1 MDTSVVALN
10 TLTDEAF
17 RTHVRDFFET
27 AYPNAL
33 RHQLRRFRWSEIR
46 DWTKTLYQKGWI
58 APNWPCEY
66 GGMGLN
72 ASKLVIYMEEQE
84 RVGVGRAPDM
94 GVVNVG
100 PLLIKFGSDAQ
111 KREYLPKIL
120 SYEHI
125 WCQGYSEPNTGSD
138 LASVQTRAV
147 LEGNEFVVNGQKIWT
162 TLAQDATHMF
172 ALVRTDPEAKRKQ
185 EGISFLLIDLR
196 VPGVTV
202 RPIRNLA
209 GHEEFCHVFLDN
221 VRVPRANL
229 VGEINR
235 GWTLAKALLGFERIF
250 TGSPKRCQY
259 VLGRLELAAQQR
271 GLFADQGFVDRFAQM
286 SADVADLSAAYRRYV
301 DVVRRGE
308 NLGAEVSML
317 KIWATESLQRIAD
330 LIFEIGG
337 EYAAIPGEHDMA
349 GEKIDLVS
357 PFFTARWVTIGAGSS
372 EIQRNVIARNV
383 LSLPSK

>member
-1 MDTSVVALN
+1 MDTPVADLN
-10 TLTDEAF
+10 ALTDDAF
-17 RTHVRDFFET
+17 RAQVREFFDT
-27 AYPNAL
+27 AYPDAL
-33 RHQLRRFRWSEIR
+33 RHQLRRFRWNEIR
-46 DWTKTLYQKGWI
+46 DWTRTLYEKGWI
-58 APNWPCEY
+58 APNWSREY
-66 GGMGLN
+66 GGMGLD

-84 RVGVGRAPDM
+84 RAGVGRAPDM

-147 LEGNEFVVNGQKIWT
+147 LEDDHFVVNGQKIWT

-172 ALVRTDPEAKRKQ
+172 ALVRTDPQAKKQ
-185 EGISFLLIDLR
+185 EGISFLLIDLS
-196 VPGVTV
+196 VPGVSV
-202 RPIRNLA
+202 CPIRNLA
-209 GHEEFCHVFLDN
+209 GHEEFCQVFLDN
-221 VRVPRANL
+221 VRVPLANL
-229 VGEINR
+229 VGEINQ
-235 GWTLAKALLGFERIF
+235 GWTLAKALLGFERVF

-259 VLGRLELAAQQR
+259 VLGRLELAARQR
-271 GLFADQGFVDRFAQM
+271 GLFADQGFVDRFSQM

-301 DVVRRGE
+301 AVVRRGE
-308 NLGAEVSML
+308 NLGPEVSML

-337 EYAAIPGEHDMA
+337 EYAAIPGEHEMA
-349 GEKIDLVS
+349 GEKIDLVN

-383 LSLPSK
+383 LLLPSK

>member
-1 MDTSVVALN
+1 MGTPIGDLNALA
-10 TLTDEAF
+10 DEAF
-17 RTHVRDFFET
+17 RAEVREFFDT
-27 AYPNAL
+27 AYPDAL
-33 RHQLRRFRWSEIR
+33 RHRSRRFRWSEIR
-46 DWTKTLYQKGWI
+46 DWTGVLYEKGWI
-58 APNWPCEY
+58 APNWPREH
-66 GGMGLN
+66 GGMGLD

-84 RVGVGRAPDM
+84 RAGVGRAPDM

-100 PLLIKFGSDAQ
+100 PLLIKFGCEEQ
-111 KREYLPKIL
+111 KREFLPKIL

-138 LASVQTRAV
+138 LASVQMRAV
-147 LEGNEFVVNGQKIWT
+147 LEGDEFVVNGQKIWT

-172 ALVRTDPEAKRKQ
+172 ALVRTDPDAKKQ

-202 RPIRNLA
+202 CPIRNLA
-209 GHEEFCHVFLDN
+209 GHEEFCQVFLDN

-229 VGEINR
+229 VGKINE

-259 VLGRLELAAQQR
+259 VLGRLELAARQR

-301 DVVRRGE
+301 EVVRRGE
-308 NLGAEVSML
+308 TLGAEVSVL

-337 EYAAIPGEHDMA
+337 EYAAIPGEHDMH
-349 GEKIDLVS
+349 GEAIDLVN
-357 PFFTARWVTIGAGSS
+357 PFYTARWVTIGAGSS
-372 EIQRNVIARNV
+372 EIQRNVLARNV